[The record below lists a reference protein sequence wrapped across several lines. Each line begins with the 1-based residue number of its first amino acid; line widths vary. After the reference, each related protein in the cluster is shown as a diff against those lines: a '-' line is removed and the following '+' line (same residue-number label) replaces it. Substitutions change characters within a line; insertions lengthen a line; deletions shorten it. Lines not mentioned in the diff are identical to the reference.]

1 MPHALLVEDDVFSSV
16 ILQEILMA
24 AGHSVRL
31 VYDGAAALKL
41 IESSQVFDVAV
52 VDVLLP
58 QRLGLEVI
66 QALRRR
72 SKTMGIVAIAGT
84 SSADLGLHESAT
96 KAGADVTLTKPIS
109 RTDLSRHVGELLKR
123 AS

>member
-1 MPHALLVEDDVFSSV
+1 MAHALLVEDDVFSSV

-41 IESSQVFDVAV
+41 IESAQTFDLAV

-58 QRLGLEVI
+58 RRLGFEVI
-66 QALRRR
+66 EALRRR
-72 SKTMGIVAIAGT
+72 SKQMGIVAIAGA
-84 SSADLGLHESAT
+84 SRADLGLHEAAA
-96 KAGADVTLTKPIS
+96 KAGADVTLTKPIG
-109 RTDLSRHVGELLKR
+109 RTDLSRHVAELLKR

>member
-1 MPHALLVEDDVFSSV
+1 
-16 ILQEILMA
+16 MA

>member
-31 VYDGAAALKL
+31 VYDGPAAMKL
-41 IESSQVFDVAV
+41 VESSQIFDIAV
-52 VDVLLP
+52 IDVLLP
-58 QRLGLEVI
+58 QRSGLDVI
-66 QALRRR
+66 EALRRR
-72 SKTMGIVAIAGT
+72 SKQMGIVAIAGT
-84 SSADLGLHESAT
+84 SRADLGLHESAS

-109 RTDLSRHVGELLKR
+109 RSDLSRHISELLKR